1 MTSKREGSEK
11 IDYKTTDEITLI
23 VLFIF
28 LKDAFQYNNK
38 RKKKK
43 KNIIKNIAQPY
54 IMIKKLLLLHL
65 INSK

>member
-1 MTSKREGSEK
+1 MTSKRKGSEK

-43 KNIIKNIAQPY
+43 KNIIKNIAQPH